1 MHPEFKIVANGTDIT
16 PLIADRLISLSVT
29 DERGDKSDT
38 AVIEI
43 DNRARLVAVPPTGAT
58 LETWL
63 GYRETGMARLGVF
76 TCDEIELSGPPDMLT
91 IEGKAADMGKSLK
104 APKTRSWDAM
114 TLGGIVSTIAGEHGL
129 APKTAEALA
138 ATAYE
143 HLDQTDESD
152 LHFLTRLARDLDAV
166 AKPANRHLLFVPRG
180 ETKAASGALLTAVK
194 VTPED
199 LAGTWR
205 ARFADRGKYTAV
217 KAYWHDVEGAAR
229 KEVVAGSGTPVFT
242 LRNPYSSESEA
253 QAAAKAKLKALS
265 RGTAV
270 FEGEFQGRPEFAA
283 EAPLQVQGFG
293 AEADGSWVLTRV
305 THFYRESAGYRCSI
319 EAEQKG

>member
-1 MHPEFKIVANGTDIT
+1 MRPEFKIVANGTDIT
-16 PLIADRLISLSVT
+16 PLIADRLISLSLT
-29 DERGDKSDT
+29 DERGEKSDA

-43 DNRARLVAVPPTGAT
+43 DNRELRVAVPPKGAT
-58 LETWL
+58 LEIWL
-63 GYRETGMARLGVF
+63 GYRERGMARLGVF
-76 TCDEIELSGPPDMLT
+76 TCDEVEIGGPPDTLT
-91 IEGKAADMGKSLK
+91 IEGKAADMGKTLK
-104 APKTRSWDAM
+104 QPKTRSWEAM

-138 ATAYE
+138 ATAYD

-180 ETKAASGALLTAVK
+180 ETKAASGALLTAVT

-199 LAGTWR
+199 LAGNWR

-217 KAYWHDVEGAAR
+217 KAYWHDVEGAER
-229 KEVVAGSGTPVFT
+229 RQVVAGSGTPVFT
-242 LRNPYSSESEA
+242 IRNPFSSAAEA
-253 QAAAKAKLKALS
+253 KAAAKAKLGSLA

-270 FEGEFQGRPEFAA
+270 FEGEFLGRPEFAA
-283 EAPLQVQGFG
+283 EAPLEVQGFG
-293 AEADGSWVLTRV
+293 AAADGSWVLTRV
-305 THFYRESAGYRCSI
+305 THSLRDGAGYRCSI
-319 EAEQKG
+319 EAEMKG